1 MAFSECLNFNRDDT
15 AHVNDSYG
23 SPEEAYEAIEIITLY
38 LNQTGLKVF
47 PVLGNHDAY
56 PHNQVPSMSFHQI
69 YPDFFLIELG

>member
-1 MAFSECLNFNRDDT
+1 MAFSEYLNFNRDDT

-38 LNQTGLKVF
+38 LNQTGLTVF

-56 PHNQVPSMSFHQI
+56 PHNQVLSMSFH
-69 YPDFFLIELG
+69 PDLSGFFLD

>member
-1 MAFSECLNFNRDDT
+1 M
-15 AHVNDSYG
+15 NDSYG

-56 PHNQVPSMSFHQI
+56 PHNQVLSMSF
-69 YPDFFLIELG
+69 YPD

>member
-1 MAFSECLNFNRDDT
+1 VALSEYLNFNRDDT

-23 SPEEAYEAIEIITLY
+23 SLEEAYEAIEIITLY

-56 PHNQVPSMSFHQI
+56 PHNQVPSMSFHL
-69 YPDFFLIELG
+69 DLSGFFLD